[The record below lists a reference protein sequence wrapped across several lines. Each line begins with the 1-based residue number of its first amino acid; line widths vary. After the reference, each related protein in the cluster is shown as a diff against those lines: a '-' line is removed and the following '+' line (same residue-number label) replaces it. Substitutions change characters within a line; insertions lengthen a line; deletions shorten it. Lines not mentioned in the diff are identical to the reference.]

1 MGELIN
7 KQFVKEIKS
16 RTGLSINTIFYLAH
30 KEIKLTK
37 KNEKYIRI
45 KLSDRTGT
53 IDGSIFN
60 PKAKQVDFDLLYE
73 GEFYKVI
80 GNITDWGINIKHIN
94 KIDRELIDEKDFKC
108 EITVDIEKLYSNI
121 LEKVN
126 TISNEYLRK
135 LLELFFKDEQFV
147 DDFKFY
153 PSATV
158 HHHNYSGGN
167 LEHTLGVILIA
178 ETIANFYDLDRDLL
192 IAGAILHDIG
202 KFQTYNYD
210 NFSGTIS
217 ENDLEKLFGHIF
229 FTVKMIESKIDQI
242 EGFPDDLKAKLIHM
256 ILSHHGKLE
265 WGSPVIPK
273 TPEACVLHYADL
285 SDARVK
291 ELLQDIKIVES
302 E

>member
-1 MGELIN
+1 MGEIIS
-7 KQFVKEIKS
+7 KIFVNEIKNKK
-16 RTGLSINTIFYLAH
+16 GLSVETVFYLVDKKIRLTRH
-30 KEIKLTK
+30 KKEYIFLKLHDK
-37 KNEKYIRI
+37 
-45 KLSDRTGT
+45 TGD
-53 IDGSIFN
+53 IDGRIFDLDTK
-60 PKAKQVDFDLLYE
+60 PVDFDLLYV
-73 GEFYKVI
+73 GNFYK
-80 GNITDWGINIKHIN
+80 IKGTIDN
-94 KIDRELIDEKDFKC
+94 FGLTIDDISKIDRELINEDDFRY
-108 EITVDIEKLYSNI
+108 EIKVDIENLYSII
-121 LEKVN
+121 LEKIN
-126 TISNEYLRK
+126 TINNGYLRQ
-135 LLELFFKDEQFV
+135 LLDSFFKDEYFV
-147 DDFKFY
+147 ENFKKY

-158 HHHNYSGGN
+158 HHHNYIGGN

-178 ETIANFYDLDRDLL
+178 ETIANYYNLDRDLL
-192 IAGAILHDIG
+192 ITGAILHDIG

-210 NFSGTIS
+210 EFSGTVS

-229 FTVKMIESKIDQI
+229 FTVKMIESKIDQT